1 MWASACAT
9 CFTRLWENPPDEMT
23 AAVKRFEQPAS
34 EVVAAS
40 GGVRPAEP
48 GVGFAPAGAACGLS
62 GVTLVTNDAHTGLV
76 AAIEA
81 TVPGAA
87 WQRCTTRCAVHL
99 MSRNEGVNAGEIIL
113 GDNAFSVVLVEDR
126 VSWGAHPQPR
136 RLVGARHHVCHV
148 RPKLNADGVSDRD
161 GSTVSGQ
168 FRAAW
173 LQRGGDDGG
182 DSGAASGRGVG
193 NEVPADG

>member
-1 MWASACAT
+1 MTVRACADARRTTAVDEVALSRGSSACAT

-23 AAVKRFEQPAS
+23 TAVTRFEQPAP
-34 EVVAAS
+34 EVVAAC

-99 MSRNEGVNAGEIIL
+99 MSSTHKSSWLWVRTPRHSIFDQDDTEC
-113 GDNAFSVVLVEDR
+113 VVAQYNLTGIDALV
-126 VSWGAHPQPR
+126 W
-136 RLVGARHHVCHV
+136 
-148 RPKLNADGVSDRD
+148 
-161 GSTVSGQ
+161 
-168 FRAAW
+168 
-173 LQRGGDDGG
+173 
-182 DSGAASGRGVG
+182 
-193 NEVPADG
+193 